1 MQLENENGKGLLEH
15 GWIYSL
21 WMSYVTLVGKDR
33 GRIWIYKGWKM
44 QSRESECLGYVSK
57 TSVPAGTSWRSVN

>member
-1 MQLENENGKGLLEH
+1 MERAYWSMAGSIVSG
-15 GWIYSL
+15 
-21 WMSYVTLVGKDR
+21 MSYVTLVGKDR

-57 TSVPAGTSWRSVN
+57 TFVPVGTSWRSVN